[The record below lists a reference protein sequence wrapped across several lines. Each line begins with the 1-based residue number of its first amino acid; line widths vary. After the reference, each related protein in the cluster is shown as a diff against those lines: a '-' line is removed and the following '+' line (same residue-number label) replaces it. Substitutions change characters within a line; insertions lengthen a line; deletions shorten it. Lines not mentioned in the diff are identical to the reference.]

1 MNKLHL
7 SIPITWTEK
16 YTSFIEIEVPPLFAT
31 SKEAARDYV
40 KKAIKSKI
48 VDITCLAYD
57 QEIYKDKN
65 KERAETFVDIKLDSD
80 EETWWGPW

>member
-16 YTSFIEIEVPPLFAT
+16 YTSFIEIEVPPLFAI
-31 SKEAARDYV
+31 SKEAAHDYV

>member
-1 MNKLHL
+1 MSKLHL

-16 YTSFIEIEVPPLFAT
+16 YTSFIEVEVPPLFAT
-31 SKEAARDYV
+31 SKESARDYV

-65 KERAETFVDIKLDSD
+65 KDRAETFVELKLDPD
-80 EETWWGPW
+80 EGNWWGPW